1 WRGIRGSGCS
11 CAASRRCGC
20 RCDVRQR
27 ASGRGGAETDGH
39 NGSQRRRGKRA
50 EGRGNPKPR
59 QRPPSVGREVH
70 ASETP
75 IDNANSLSETALVL
89 GLVVA
94 PPVVDVLSKPVV
106 IEGVAILVVA
116 AVPEQQLAPAVT
128 VEVTCIHE
136 L

>member
-1 WRGIRGSGCS
+1 ERVGGSCTDCWRGIRGSGCS

-89 GLVVA
+89 GLVYRSCKVTPA
-94 PPVVDVLSKPVV
+94 ISRPCRVLCL
-106 IEGVAILVVA
+106 I
-116 AVPEQQLAPAVT
+116 
-128 VEVTCIHE
+128 
-136 L
+136 